1 MKTYITHVVLV
12 LFLAVICLGTGSDL
26 FPGEKKDPWKQWLDE
41 VDPIITR
48 LERSVARML
57 KTEEERKRF
66 KQMFWKARDPETG
79 TPENEYRV
87 EYYKRLYY
95 ADKFLDGVKSDRGRI
110 YVLMGKP
117 ENKSNFAG
125 QAMLVECELWN
136 YEAKDRPGLLPYMNL
151 LFFKPRDLGDF
162 QLYHPGIHKP
172 RDLLSPQHSSR
183 IRDELKA
190 YRELKMISAELA
202 RASLSVIPSEGDP
215 RIAMSIS
222 SSNYALNRIYTLPE
236 REAESGYIKNFL
248 SPGGHVEVSHSTN
261 AIRGFGYIT
270 VTWNKGIPF
279 VHYALMPDVLR
290 LKQVSTNLYTAE
302 INLHISIEDI
312 KGNIIY
318 QDRRQIGLK
327 IDPLKKQKIDNQRV
341 VFRDF
346 APITPGDF
354 NVVTTFMNK
363 TTREF
368 FTHTK
373 QITVGKHT
381 LFAVVGFT
389 LKEIDMKGYV
399 PFAADRFLVLT
410 DPRSTFCQKDALEGI
425 VLVYAPGDSQGPP
438 EIFLEKTNDKSYTV
452 NIQALAAETG
462 QYGNIKLY
470 KFRKP
475 LSEVKDGNY
484 WLTIKGPGGQPGT
497 ITQKIHILP
506 FYIDVKRPF
515 AIEKPEPA
523 AARNNYIFVQAQQYL
538 EARNLDQAIAYFNK
552 IPSSLWNAASLPV
565 IARAYYLKGD
575 YARVIQLLEREDVK
589 KEYPT
594 LLMLANSSIEL
605 KLYPRALKY
614 LQDIRK
620 YGDTI
625 EINQL
630 IASTYLSMGSRDKA
644 MVYYE
649 RARKLKSKDI
659 PQKNKDEDKNK
670 ENNHE

>member
-1 MKTYITHVVLV
+1 MKTYITHIALVV
-12 LFLAVICLGTGSDL
+12 FLAVICLGTGSDL
-26 FPGEKKDPWKQWLDE
+26 FPGQKKDPWKQWLDE

-66 KQMFWKARDPETG
+66 KQMFWKARDPEIK
-79 TPENEYRV
+79 TPENEYQV
-87 EYYKRLYY
+87 EYYSRLYY
-95 ADKFLDGVKSDRGRI
+95 ADKFLNGVKSDRGRI
-110 YVLMGKP
+110 YILMGKP
-117 ENKSNFAG
+117 DNKTDFAG

-136 YEAKDRPGLLPYMNL
+136 YEGEDRPGLLPYMNL

-172 RDLLSPQHSSR
+172 RDLLAPQHNSR
-183 IRDELKA
+183 IRDQLRA

-202 RASLSVIPSEGDP
+202 SASLSVIPSEGDP

-222 SSNYALNRIYTLPE
+222 SSTYALNRIYTLPE
-236 REAESGYIKNFL
+236 RETESGYIKNFV

-290 LKQVSTNLYTAE
+290 LKHVSKNLFTAD
-302 INLHISIEDI
+302 INLHISIEDL

-318 QDRRQIGLK
+318 QNRRQIDLK
-327 IDPLKKQKIDNQRV
+327 IDREKKQKIDDQRV

-346 APITPGDF
+346 APITTGDF

-381 LFAVVGFT
+381 LFALVGFT

-399 PFAADRFLVLT
+399 PFAADRLLVLT
-410 DPRSTFCQKDALEGI
+410 DPRSTFCQKDTLEGI
-425 VLVYAPGDSQGPP
+425 VLVYAPADSHGPP
-438 EIFLEKTNDKSYTV
+438 EIFLEKTNDKRYIV
-452 NIQALAAETG
+452 NIQAQAAENG
-462 QYGNIKLY
+462 QYENIKLY
-470 KFRKP
+470 KFREP
-475 LSEVKDGNY
+475 LSEIKDGNY
-484 WLTIKGPGGQPGT
+484 WLTIRGPGGQPGT

-515 AIEKPEPA
+515 AIERPEPA
-523 AARNNYIFVQAQQYL
+523 SARDNYIFVQAQQYL
-538 EARNLDQAIAYFNK
+538 EAGNVDQAIAYFNK
-552 IPSSLWNAASLPV
+552 IPSSLWNSTSLPV

-605 KLYPRALKY
+605 KLHPRALKY
-614 LQDIRK
+614 LQEVRK

-630 IASTYLSMGSRDKA
+630 IASTYISMGNRDKA

-649 RARKLKSKDI
+649 RARKLKNKDI
-659 PQKNKDEDKNK
+659 PQKNQDQDKKK

>member
-1 MKTYITHVVLV
+1 MKTCTTHIVLV
-12 LFLAVICLGTGSDL
+12 VFSAVICLGTGTGL
-26 FPGEKKDPWKQWLDE
+26 FPEKKKDPWKQWLDE

-48 LERSVARML
+48 LERSVARVL

-79 TPENEYRV
+79 TPENEYQL

-95 ADKFLDGVKSDRGRI
+95 ADKFLNGVRSDRGRI
-110 YVLMGKP
+110 YILMGKP
-117 ENKSNFAG
+117 ENKTDFVG
-125 QAMLVECELWN
+125 QGMLVECELWN
-136 YEAKDRPGLLPYMNL
+136 YEGKDRPGLLPFMNL

-172 RDLLSPQHSSR
+172 RDLLAPLHNSR
-183 IRDELKA
+183 IRDELRA

-202 RASLSVIPSEGDP
+202 SASLSVIPSEGDP

-248 SPGGHVEVSHSTN
+248 SPAGHVEVSHSTN
-261 AIRGFGYIT
+261 AVRGFGCIA

-290 LKQVSTNLYTAE
+290 LKPVSPNIYTAE
-302 INLHISIEDI
+302 INLHISIEDLE
-312 KGNIIY
+312 GNIIY
-318 QDRRQIGLK
+318 QNRRQIDLK
-327 IDPLKKQKIDNQRV
+327 IDREKKQKIDDQRV

-346 APITPGDF
+346 APVTPGEF
-354 NVVTTFMNK
+354 NIVTTFMNK

-381 LFAVVGFT
+381 LSAVVGFT

-410 DPRSTFCQKDALEGI
+410 DPRFTFCQKDTLEGI
-425 VLVYAPGDSQGPP
+425 VLVYAPGDGRGSP
-438 EIFLEKTNDKSYTV
+438 EIFLEKTDDKSYIV
-452 NIQALAAETG
+452 NIRAQAAETG
-462 QYGNIKLY
+462 QDENIKIY
-470 KFRKP
+470 KFRQP

-484 WLTIKGPGGQPGT
+484 RLTVREPDT
-497 ITQKIHILP
+497 HSAAITQKIHILP

-515 AIEKPEPA
+515 AIERPEPA
-523 AARNNYIFVQAQQYL
+523 SARDNYIFVQAQQYL
-538 EARNLDQAIAYFNK
+538 EARNLDQAIAHFNQ
-552 IPSSLWNAASLPV
+552 IPVSLWNAASLPV
-565 IARAYYLKGD
+565 IARAYYLEGD
-575 YARVIQLLEREDVK
+575 YARVIQLLEREEVK

-605 KLYPRALKY
+605 KLHPRALKY
-614 LQDIRK
+614 LQEVRK

-630 IASTYLSMGSRDKA
+630 IASTYLSMGNRDKA

-649 RARKLKSKDI
+649 RAQKLKNKKI
-659 PQKNKDEDKNK
+659 PQKNQDEDKKK